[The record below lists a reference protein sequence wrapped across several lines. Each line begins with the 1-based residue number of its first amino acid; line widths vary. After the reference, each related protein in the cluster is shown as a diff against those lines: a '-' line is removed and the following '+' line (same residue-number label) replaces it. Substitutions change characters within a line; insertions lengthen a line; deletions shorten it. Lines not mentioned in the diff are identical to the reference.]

1 MTPTSSTSRST
12 APGPLVVHE
21 RNPRYFRVAA
31 DPDGPAVYLT
41 GSHIWHNLQDGLGP
55 GQGCG
60 DGSERMD
67 FDAYLDFLEER
78 GHTFIRLWR
87 WEQFRSYSAAADYHL
102 CMVPQP
108 WARTGPGAA
117 SDGDPKY
124 DLERFDEAFFDR
136 LRERVGAAG
145 GRGLYVAVMLFEGWG
160 LHLSTPPLH
169 VEGHPFHA
177 SNNVNGVGIESIL
190 DYQVLPLDARVREL
204 QEAYIRKVVDTLHDL
219 PNVLWEVANE
229 SSGGGKVDL
238 DFAKYL
244 GQDEVPDWGDSTE
257 WQYWVIDTVK
267 RHESDMG
274 YPSHPMGITMQFPVP
289 DQTKVNDPLYA
300 SRAEWVSPGFEEPGW
315 HPGDPERP
323 FSGWF
328 ADPPAG
334 DGRKVVI
341 ADTDHFAPGGGD
353 ALWVWRTFLR
363 GHHPILMD
371 FGLIG
376 GVNPPDPKA
385 GGPLAFDAFEPP
397 RFAMGD
403 TARYAERIGL
413 VGMEPRGELGSTGY
427 VLANPAVEYLVL
439 QQAPG
444 ESFTLTLEPG
454 RYAVE
459 WFDVDTRKTVQ
470 GDGVT
475 VREVGDVSFTPP
487 FEGDPSVLYL
497 RAI

>member
-1 MTPTSSTSRST
+1 
-12 APGPLVVHE
+12 
-21 RNPRYFRVAA
+21 
-31 DPDGPAVYLT
+31 
-41 GSHIWHNLQDGLGP
+41 
-55 GQGCG
+55 
-60 DGSERMD
+60 
-67 FDAYLDFLEER
+67 
-78 GHTFIRLWR
+78 
-87 WEQFRSYSAAADYHL
+87 
-102 CMVPQP
+102 
-108 WARTGPGAA
+108 
-117 SDGDPKY
+117 
-124 DLERFDEAFFDR
+124 
-136 LRERVGAAG
+136 
-145 GRGLYVAVMLFEGWG
+145 
-160 LHLSTPPLH
+160 
-169 VEGHPFHA
+169 
-177 SNNVNGVGIESIL
+177 
-190 DYQVLPLDARVREL
+190 
-204 QEAYIRKVVDTLHDL
+204 
-219 PNVLWEVANE
+219 
-229 SSGGGKVDL
+229 
-238 DFAKYL
+238 
-244 GQDEVPDWGDSTE
+244 
-257 WQYWVIDTVK
+257 
-267 RHESDMG
+267 
-274 YPSHPMGITMQFPVP
+274 MQFPVP